1 MIKNKSFSRYVK
13 YFWYCVLGS
22 VCLFLMMLLLAALGA
37 FGKMPSF
44 EEIENPRSSLATEV
58 YSSDGVL
65 LGKYYFQNRST
76 SSFDEIPE
84 MIRNCLIAT
93 EDIRFYD
100 HSGIDYWGQFAAFI
114 QTMIGDKRG
123 ASTITQQLAKN
134 LFPRPV
140 NANVFTTILSKFK
153 EWVIAIKLERRYTK
167 DEILNLYLQTVE
179 FSENSYGIKSAA
191 ITYFN
196 KPIDSLHVEEAA
208 VLIGMLKG
216 STIYNPRR
224 HPENAF
230 KRRNVVLSQMKKNDY
245 LTAAAYDSLKQVPI
259 KLNYVSPDH
268 NEGAATYFREFL
280 RQDLTQFCKDHPKP
294 DGTTYNIYKDGLRV
308 YTTINYKM
316 QQYAEAAVQKHMKD
330 LQQQFNKS
338 YKGGVPWG
346 KDEKYIEGAMKQS
359 ERWNKMRTAGI
370 SEDSII
376 KAFHTKIPMTVF
388 SYSGEIDTTM
398 TPYDSIKYYKFF
410 LHCGFMVMDP
420 SSGYV
425 LAWVGGINHHYF
437 QYDHVNINAKRQV
450 GSTIKP
456 ILYTLAIDNGYSPC
470 FQVPNEKVSFPDF
483 QNWTP
488 SNSDGKYG
496 GTVTLY
502 QGLQQSINTVSAF
515 LMKQLGPQPMIDL
528 ARRMGISSDMPPY
541 PSICLGVPDISVYE
555 MTGAYGTFAN
565 QGTYTQPQYLIR
577 VEDNKGAVIQDFTT
591 KHVEVI
597 SEQVAYV
604 MVRMLE
610 NVVNYG
616 TAERIRGR
624 YGIQSEMGG
633 KTGTT
638 QDNTDGWFMGI
649 IPQLVGGCWVGGDD
663 RIIRFK
669 SMFYG
674 QGANMALPVWAY
686 FIQSCY
692 ADKSLNI
699 SADAH
704 FPLPEGEMTI
714 ETDCSKYNEETGQQG
729 TDFIYGTGE
738 KNQ

>member
-1 MIKNKSFSRYVK
+1 M
-13 YFWYCVLGS
+13 LGS
-22 VCLFLMMLLLAALGA
+22 ITFFFLMLLLAAVGA

-76 SSFDEIPE
+76 SSFEEIPV
-84 MIRNCLIAT
+84 MIRNCLTAT
-93 EDIRFYD
+93 EDVRFYS
-100 HSGIDYWGQFAAFI
+100 HSGIDYWGTLRAALS
-114 QTMIGDKRG
+114 TLVGDKEG
-123 ASTITQQLAKN
+123 GSTITQQLAKN
-134 LFPRPV
+134 LFPRPSS
-140 NANVFTTILSKFK
+140 NIFATLLSKFK

-167 DEILNLYLQTVE
+167 DEILNLYLQTVA

-191 ITYFN
+191 HTYFN
-196 KPIDSLHVEEAA
+196 KTPDSLRVEEASL
-208 VLIGMLKG
+208 LIGMLNG

-224 HPENAF
+224 HPDFALT
-230 KRRNVVLSQMKKNDY
+230 RRNIVMSQMKKNGF
-245 LTAAAYDSLKQVPI
+245 LTQAAYDSLKQIPI
-259 KLNYVSPDH
+259 ILNYMSPDH

-280 RQDLTQFCKDHPKP
+280 RQDLTQFCKDHLKP
-294 DGTTYNIYKDGLRV
+294 DGSQYNIYKDGLRI

-316 QQYAEAAVQKHMKD
+316 QLYAEDAVQKHMRD
-330 LQQQFNKS
+330 LQKQFNQS
-338 YKGGVPWG
+338 YKGSVPWG
-346 KDEKYIEGAMKQS
+346 KNEKFIEDAMKRS
-359 ERWNKMRTAGI
+359 ERWSKMKAAGI
-370 SEDSII
+370 SEDSVRI
-376 KAFHTKIPMTVF
+376 AFKTKIPMTVF
-388 SYSGEIDTTM
+388 SYKGEIDTTM
-398 TPYDSIKYYKFF
+398 SPYDSIRYYKFF
-410 LHCGFMVMDP
+410 LHCGFMAMDP
-420 SSGYV
+420 TNGNI

-470 FQVPNEKVSFPDF
+470 FQVPNEKISFPEF
-483 QNWTP
+483 QDWTP

-496 GTVTLY
+496 GMVTLY
-502 QGLQQSINTVSAF
+502 QGLQNSINTVSAF

-528 ARRMGISSDMPPY
+528 SRRMGITSDMPPY

-565 QGTYTQPQYLIR
+565 QGTYTRPRYLLRI
-577 VEDNKGAVIQDFTT
+577 EDNKGSVIQDFTS
-591 KHVEVI
+591 KQVEVV

-604 MVRMLE
+604 MVKMLE
-610 NVVNYG
+610 NVVDHG
-616 TAERIRGR
+616 TASRLRGKFE
-624 YGIQSEMGG
+624 ITAEMGG

-649 IPQLVGGCWVGGDD
+649 TPQIVGGCWVGGEE

-674 QGANMALPVWAY
+674 QGASMALPIWAY
-686 FIQSCY
+686 FIKSCY

-699 SADAH
+699 STTAH
-704 FPLPEGEMTI
+704 FTPPSGELSI
-714 ETDCSKYNEETGQQG
+714 ETDCSKYNEENGQQN
-729 TDFIYGTGE
+729 TDFIFGTGE